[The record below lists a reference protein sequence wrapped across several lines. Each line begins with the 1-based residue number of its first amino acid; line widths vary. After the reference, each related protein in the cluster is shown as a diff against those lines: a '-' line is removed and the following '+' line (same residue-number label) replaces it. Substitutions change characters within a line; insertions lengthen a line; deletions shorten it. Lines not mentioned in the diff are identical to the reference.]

1 MALLTGDIVWLVN
14 TTVKM
19 PDGSQQTVLVP
30 QVYAKVKPGD
40 LDGSGALIAGNNVN
54 IKLDGDLFNSGTL
67 NGRRVLQLDA
77 DTIINQTGTL
87 SGDDVRLNARND
99 INNIG
104 GIIRAAAACRRWPG
118 GTSTPPP
125 PSPTPRASAA
135 RTASAAPPSTA
146 SPAFMSGR
154 RRQAD
159 PALRARYHSQRR
171 PVVAS
176 GERGEVQLVA
186 GRDTTLTGAQVSGDK
201 VVMDVGRNLT
211 LTSEQDS
218 DRYDSTQQNASA
230 GAASPSVR
238 CPAPPASTSART
250 RCTAIT
256 IRWRSRPASLPA
268 KAAMTSP
275 SASIPGWM
283 AR

>member
-1 MALLTGDIVWLVN
+1 M
-14 TTVKM
+14 
-19 PDGSQQTVLVP
+19 
-30 QVYAKVKPGD
+30 
-40 LDGSGALIAGNNVN
+40 
-54 IKLDGDLFNSGTL
+54 
-67 NGRRVLQLDA
+67 
-77 DTIINQTGTL
+77 
-87 SGDDVRLNARND
+87 RLNARND

-104 GIIRAAAACRRWPG
+104 GIIRG
-118 GTSTPPP
+118 GSSLQAVAGRDINATTTLADAQSV
-125 PSPTPRASAA
+125 SGENRFS
-135 RTASAAPPSTA
+135 RTTIDSVSGIYVRGDDGRLTLH
-146 SPAFMSGR
+146 SGR
-154 RRQAD
+154 DITLSGAQ
-159 PALRARYHSQRR
+159 
-171 PVVAS
+171 VVAS